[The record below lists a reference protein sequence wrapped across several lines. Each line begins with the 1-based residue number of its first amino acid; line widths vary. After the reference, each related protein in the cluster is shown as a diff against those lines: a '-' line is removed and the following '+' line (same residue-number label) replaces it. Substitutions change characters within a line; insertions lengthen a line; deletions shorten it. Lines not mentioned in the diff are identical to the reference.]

1 MIKVK
6 NEALQ
11 VIGLMKMGWVKKVY
25 ARLFVLVKLVSLAGV
40 IILFAVTSAPKSIGP
55 VKRKIV

>member
-1 MIKVK
+1 
-6 NEALQ
+6 
-11 VIGLMKMGWVKKVY
+11 MKMGWVKKVY